1 MRAKNF
7 FNLQQQKNIV
17 DAISSAELN
26 TSGEI
31 RLHLVDTTKNDVY
44 QEAIS
49 VFESLEMTKTE
60 QRNGVLIFMA
70 VRDKKFAILGDKG
83 INDIVPVNFW
93 DSVRDEMIMFFKKQD
108 FEQGIIAGI
117 TAVGEKLKAHFP
129 YSKDDENELSNEI
142 SFGEK

>member
-44 QEAIS
+44 QEAVS

-60 QRNGVLIFMA
+60 QRNGVLIFLA

-83 INDIVPVNFW
+83 INDIVPVDFW
-93 DSVRDEMIMFFKKQD
+93 DSVRDEMISFFKKHD

-129 YSKDDENELSNEI
+129 YAKDDENELSNEI